1 MKTLVICFTSFLLSS
16 LNAFSQHENDIV
28 GKWLNGLGNEK
39 IEIYKKDNRFFGKL
53 IWLKNPLDVKNEPI
67 KDVNNKDSHLQTRPL
82 IGIDIFRNIVY
93 SRNNIWRGGR
103 VYDPKSGRTY
113 NCQIAL
119 RDSNKL
125 NVRRYYGI
133 AILGRTETWTRD
145 E

>member
-1 MKTLVICFTSFLLSS
+1 MKTLVVCITTFLLSS

-39 IEIYKKDNRFFGKL
+39 IEIYKKDNQFFGKL
-53 IWLKNPLDVKNEPI
+53 IWLKDPLDDKKEPI
-67 KDVNNKDSHLQTRPL
+67 KDINNKDSYHKTRPL
-82 IGIDIFRNIVY
+82 VGIDIFKNIVY
-93 SRNNIWRGGR
+93 YRNNIWRGGR

-133 AILGRTETWTRD
+133 TILGRTETWTRD